1 MRRRMM
7 SNPNDQ
13 DDRDPKEIPQ
23 PETDEN
29 KPEQTLGFSGLLG
42 IVLVAAALFNVPSI
56 LKVPETTADKMMLA
70 IVLTMAFGG
79 AVLLIFR
86 KK

>member
-1 MRRRMM
+1 MRRRTMAGR
-7 SNPNDQ
+7 NDQ
-13 DDRDPKEIPQ
+13 DPKEIPQ
-23 PETDEN
+23 PESDEK

-42 IVLVAAALFNVPSI
+42 VVLVAAALFNVPSI

>member
-1 MRRRMM
+1 MASR
-7 SNPNDQ
+7 NDQ
-13 DDRDPKEIPQ
+13 DPEEISH
-23 PETDEN
+23 PETDEK
-29 KPEQTLGFSGLLG
+29 KPEQSLGFSGLLG
-42 IVLVAAALFNVPSI
+42 VVLVAAALFNVPAI

-70 IVLTMAFGG
+70 IVVTMAFGG